1 MQVAQSV
8 DDLEMTVRRRGQRYL
23 ARIPQLG
30 LYAAGDSLSAA
41 IAALEAKKQS
51 LVDELTTADALDDVK
66 ISPPAPVEQMRPLPA
81 LGLFAAKGLI
91 VVALVLFAVAYS
103 RYVVQSEIERW
114 SAYKFG
120 AAFWENVETDIIR
133 NAAPSNEMSEARR
146 QRLFDAIHIIV
157 ERWRPFVREGTRLF
171 SDQDD
176 TPAPKP

>member
-66 ISPPAPVEQMRPLPA
+66 ISPPAPVEPMRPLPA

-91 VVALVLFAVAYS
+91 VVATTRWLGERARTAL
-103 RYVVQSEIERW
+103 QS
-114 SAYKFG
+114 
-120 AAFWENVETDIIR
+120 
-133 NAAPSNEMSEARR
+133 
-146 QRLFDAIHIIV
+146 
-157 ERWRPFVREGTRLF
+157 
-171 SDQDD
+171 
-176 TPAPKP
+176 